1 MFGLYL
7 REKSRDIGGTLRL
20 ETYWVGGG
28 GGGGGV
34 LTVPQE
40 LYNRPL
46 NDSNGTIMLI
56 IYQWIPTQSTPDIAR
71 FRPHEKS
78 QKDREISSVCYI

>member
-1 MFGLYL
+1 MKSENKIKIPCTYGHNVGAIFK
-7 REKSRDIGGTLRL
+7 REIARYREYTASGDIFFFF
-20 ETYWVGGG
+20 GGG
-28 GGGGGV
+28 GG

-56 IYQWIPTQSTPDIAR
+56 IYQ
-71 FRPHEKS
+71 
-78 QKDREISSVCYI
+78 